1 MKFRYLG
8 HSAFLLTASDGTRI
22 ITDPYEPNAFRG
34 AIRYG
39 AIVGPADFVT
49 VSHDHS
55 DHNYLDGI
63 AGNPQ
68 VIYSAGVRQAG
79 AVRVSATPTF
89 HDATEGKDR
98 GENLVFLFEDAGLRV
113 LHCGDLGHVPAPGAI
128 GPADVLLV
136 PVGGYFTIGPDEA
149 FQVAGLVGARIIIPM
164 HFATGKTKM
173 PIVGVEEFI
182 KGRENVNVV
191 DGSDTELTAATL
203 PGSTQIRV
211 LKHAL

>member
-1 MKFRYLG
+1 MRISYLG
-8 HSAFLLTASDGTRI
+8 HAAFLLTASDGTRI

-39 AIVGPADFVT
+39 AITGPADYVT

-79 AVRVSATPTF
+79 AVRVTATPTF
-89 HDATEGKDR
+89 HDATGGKER

-113 LHCGDLGHVPAPGAI
+113 CHCGDLGHVPAPGAI

-149 FQVAGLVGARIIIPM
+149 HRVAELVGARVVIPM
-164 HFATGKTKM
+164 HFATDKAKM
-173 PIVGVEEFI
+173 PIAGVEEFTR
-182 KGRENVNVV
+182 GRDNVSVS
-191 DGSDTELTAATL
+191 GASDTEITAATL
-203 PGSTQIRV
+203 PGSTEIRV